1 MQMECGKY
9 RPLLRVSSLTL
20 FVALAGCTVLQP
32 NAPSKFEVFFASGS
46 SELSP
51 STKEIVDQ
59 AAAAIKAQ
67 HPNAVII
74 GAGGSAKGVALSD
87 PRFDVVRAALLADG
101 VSPSLIVQANL
112 PIEKIKGAGIAE
124 LRVEIRLVQD

>member
-1 MQMECGKY
+1 MERGNY
-9 RPLLRVSSLTL
+9 RPLLRVSFLAL
-20 FVALAGCTVLQP
+20 ALAGCTVIQGS
-32 NAPSKFEVFFASGS
+32 APSKYEVFFASGS
-46 SELSP
+46 TELSP
-51 STKEIVDQ
+51 STKEIVGQ

-74 GAGGSAKGVALSD
+74 GAGGSTKGAALSD

-101 VSPSLIVQANL
+101 VSPALIVQSNL

-124 LRVEIRLVQD
+124 LRVEIRLVQN

>member
-1 MQMECGKY
+1 MERGKY
-9 RPLLRVSSLTL
+9 RPLLRVSFLAL
-20 FVALAGCTVLQP
+20 CVALAGCAVLKKD
-32 NAPSKFEVFFASGS
+32 APTKYEVFFASGS
-46 SELSP
+46 TELSP

-74 GAGGSAKGVALSD
+74 GAGGSTKGAALSD
-87 PRFDVVRAALLADG
+87 PRFDVVRNALLADG
-101 VSPSLIVQANL
+101 VSPALIVQSNL

-124 LRVEIRLVQD
+124 LRVEIRLVQN

>member
-1 MQMECGKY
+1 MVSGTY
-9 RPLLRVSSLTL
+9 RPLLRVSFLSL
-20 FVALAGCTVLQP
+20 FVALAGCAGLQE
-32 NAPSKFEVFFASGS
+32 NAPAKYEVFFGSGS

-67 HPNAVII
+67 HPKAVII
-74 GAGGSAKGVALSD
+74 GAGGSTKGAALSD
-87 PRFDVVRAALLADG
+87 PRFDVVRDALLADG
-101 VSPSLIVQANL
+101 VSPALIVQANL
-112 PIEKIKGAGIAE
+112 PIEKMKGAAVAE